1 MSIIDA
7 LKSLVGYSGNDYD
20 HIFALVSMFVVLY
33 FISVLFSILTSIFE
47 RR

>member
-20 HIFALVSMFVVLY
+20 HIFALVSMLSL
-33 FISVLFSILTSIFE
+33 IHI
-47 RR
+47 

>member
-7 LKSLVGYSGNDYD
+7 LKSLVGYTGNDYD

-33 FISVLFSILTSIFE
+33 FISVLFSILTAIFK
-47 RR
+47 RK

>member
-7 LKSLVGYSGNDYD
+7 LKSLVGYTGNDYD
-20 HIFALVSMFVVLY
+20 HVFALVSMFVILY
-33 FISVLFSILTSIFE
+33 FLSVLFSILTSMFN